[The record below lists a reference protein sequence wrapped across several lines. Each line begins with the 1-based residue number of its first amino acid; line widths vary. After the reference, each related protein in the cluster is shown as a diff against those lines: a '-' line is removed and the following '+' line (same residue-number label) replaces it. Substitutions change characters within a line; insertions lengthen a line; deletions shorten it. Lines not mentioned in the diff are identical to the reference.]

1 MKAKSV
7 AAPGCNWLEITDQS
21 GGPFTHELHP
31 GGDVRGITING
42 PFVPGYDYLIEPK
55 TDTQGS
61 NYLYCGELDTT
72 VGVYDYDY
80 RLRVL
85 VLQDLNVSGELETGD
100 IAAWIAEPADTT
112 LDGVADVADLVD
124 VTEAVADW
132 GE

>member
-61 NYLYCGELDTT
+61 NYLACGELDTT

-85 VLQDLNVSGELETGD
+85 VLQDLNVSGGLETGD

-112 LDGVADVADLVD
+112 LDGVADDADLVD
-124 VTEAVADW
+124 VTQAVAEH